1 MTYYTNSNCIEDLM
15 TQIADVEVK
24 KLDEVGELTNV
35 TVYLLD
41 NLFDSIRSCLY
52 EDHGSFDVHTLLWH
66 RQEWRGTILDLMK
79 RHEKVYLFCG
89 YWCQLLYR
97 EERNDFCFVRCNE
110 PVMDA
115 DHTCLISTRVIT
127 YMMREAI
134 SDLMEPIRFGQ
145 AMARRVLGE
154 SEEPRV
160 KSLLT
165 FTKGDYREICLK
177 MEQLMCDVMHQR
189 DMWKDRFFFR
199 AINAGEDDLC
209 GACKEQ
215 MRQFFYVNGNE
226 EEALKWRPGNRDGKS
241 DCVWRNCKHYSWES
255 FEDEYGESTI
265 EDYKNEPYSENESD

>member
-1 MTYYTNSNCIEDLM
+1 MTYYTNSNYIEDLM
-15 TQIADVEVK
+15 KQIADVEVK

-35 TVYLLD
+35 TVYLFD
-41 NLFDSIRSCLY
+41 NLFDSMRRVY
-52 EDHGSFDVHTLLWH
+52 EDHGSFDIPYLLNWC
-66 RQEWRGTILDLMK
+66 RPEWRGVILDLMK
-79 RHEKVYLFCG
+79 KHKEVYLFCG

-115 DHTCLISTRVIT
+115 DHTCLISTRDIT

-154 SEEPRV
+154 SEEPSV

>member
-1 MTYYTNSNCIEDLM
+1 MTYYTNSNYIEDLM

-35 TVYLLD
+35 TVYLFD
-41 NLFDSIRSCLY
+41 NLFDSMRSHIY

-66 RQEWRGTILDLMK
+66 RPEWRGTILDLMK
-79 RHEKVYLFCG
+79 RRDEKVYLFCG

-115 DHTCLISTRVIT
+115 DHTCLLSTRVIT

-145 AMARRVLGE
+145 AMARRVLGD

-177 MEQLMCDVMHQR
+177 MEQLMIDVMSQR
-189 DMWKDRFFFR
+189 ELWKDRFFYY
-199 AINAGEDDLC
+199 ALSVDENDLC
-209 GACKEQ
+209 SGCKEE
-215 MRQFFYVNGNE
+215 MRKAFYVNENE
-226 EEALKWRPGNRDGKS
+226 EQALEWRPGKG
-241 DCVWRNCKHYSWES
+241 DCLNRNCKHFLWQS
-255 FEDEYGESTI
+255 FEDGYYDSTT
-265 EDYKNEPYSENESD
+265 EAWKNEPYSDNESD